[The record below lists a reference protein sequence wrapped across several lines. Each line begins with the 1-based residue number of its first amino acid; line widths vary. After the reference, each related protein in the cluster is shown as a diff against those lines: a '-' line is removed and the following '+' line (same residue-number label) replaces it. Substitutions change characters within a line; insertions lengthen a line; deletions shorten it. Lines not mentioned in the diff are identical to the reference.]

1 MEKYR
6 IRFSKTGRAKYV
18 SHLDLLKV
26 FTRCARRTGI
36 ELEYSQGFNPHAE
49 LVFSAPLPLGMTSDA
64 EYVDLSLS
72 RETDP
77 DELLEMLKKSL
88 PEGIEPLKIRKL
100 EQSEGSVMK
109 PVRYAKYKIFGEYAG
124 TGTGKMFR
132 DTFLEIFE
140 GAVDICFKSNEP
152 ILTLKKSKS
161 GTKMADI
168 RSMISS
174 FGEDPECSEEG
185 LFSFYAVLA
194 CGNEVNLRPEVAF
207 KGVFDNINGIDPA
220 DRAENSTIDCPGSVL
235 PARFLSAHK
244 IEFLDGDKKVLW

>member
-1 MEKYR
+1 MY
-6 IRFSKTGRAKYV
+6 
-18 SHLDLLKV
+18 
-26 FTRCARRTGI
+26 
-36 ELEYSQGFNPHAE
+36 
-49 LVFSAPLPLGMTSDA
+49 
-64 EYVDLSLS
+64 
-72 RETDP
+72 
-77 DELLEMLKKSL
+77 
-88 PEGIEPLKIRKL
+88 
-100 EQSEGSVMK
+100 
-109 PVRYAKYKIFGEYAG
+109 
-124 TGTGKMFR
+124 
-132 DTFLEIFE
+132 
-140 GAVDICFKSNEP
+140 ICFKSNEP

-174 FGEDPECSEEG
+174 FGENPECSEEG